1 MLDIQYDSAAGIRL
15 HGRFDAEEV
24 QNAERVFSGVNTSC
38 VVDFEGL
45 DYISSAGLGV
55 LLATQQRLSR
65 SGHELKLVGMTPH
78 VRMIFEYAGFD
89 FVFDID

>member
-1 MLDIQYDSAAGIRL
+1 MLDIQYDPSAGIRL
-15 HGRFDAEEV
+15 NGRFDAEEV
-24 QNAERVFSGVNTSC
+24 QRAERIFSDVKASC
-38 VVDFEGL
+38 VVDFGGL

-65 SGHELKLVGMTPH
+65 AGHELKLVGMTPH